1 MTQFNVEVVNRLS
14 DIDGRAWNALLP
26 DNNPFLRHEFLSGLE
41 QHGCI
46 STQTGWIA
54 NHFIVKNDKQELI
67 AALPAYL
74 KTNSFGEFVF
84 DWSWASAYEDA
95 GFTYYPKLISAVP
108 YTPVTGPRLLI
119 ANNENIEPASQS
131 LLNSII
137 EFTEQNQLSSFH
149 CLFPTRR
156 NIKQFSKNDM
166 LIRTAYQYH
175 WENRE
180 YESFEH
186 YLSFFRSRKRK
197 NINRERRLV
206 KESNITLHT
215 LHGEEMTD
223 KHWQTAYRFYQST
236 FLKKGNYP
244 ALTIEFFKYLS
255 QAMPHNLVIIFA
267 EHKGELI
274 AAAINLKSDTRLYG
288 RYWGSEI
295 QFQNLHFEVCFYAGI
310 EYCIN
315 NNLHYFE
322 PGAQGEH
329 KITRGF
335 LPVETYST
343 HWIANPQFR
352 VAIADFLEREK
363 LALAEYKKRL
373 DNLSPFRNHDVL

>member
-1 MTQFNVEVVNRLS
+1 MSKLSIEIVNRLS
-14 DIDGRAWNALLP
+14 DIDSRAWNALLP
-26 DNNPFLRHEFLSGLE
+26 DDNPFLRYEFLSGLE
-41 QHGCI
+41 QYGCI
-46 STQTGWIA
+46 STRTGWIA
-54 NHFIVKNDKQELI
+54 NHFIVKNNKQELV

-95 GFTYYPKLISAVP
+95 GFVYYPKLISAVP

-119 ANNENIEPASQS
+119 ADSKNIDSISQI
-131 LLNSII
+131 LLDSII
-137 EFTEQNQLSSFH
+137 EFTEKNQLSSFH
-149 CLFPTRR
+149 CLFPTSQ
-156 NIKQFSKNDM
+156 NTKLFSDNDM
-166 LIRTAYQYH
+166 LIRMAYQYH
-175 WENRE
+175 WKNHD

-197 NINRERRLV
+197 NVNRERRLV

-215 LHGEEMTD
+215 LHGNEMKD
-223 KHWQTAYRFYQST
+223 KQWQIAYRFYQST

-244 ALTIEFFKYLS
+244 ALTIDFFKHLS
-255 QAMPHNLVIIFA
+255 LTMPNNLVIIFA
-267 EHKGELI
+267 EYKGEFI
-274 AAAINLKSDTRLYG
+274 AAAINLKSDRRLYG
-288 RYWGSEI
+288 RYWGSET

-315 NNLHYFE
+315 NKLHYFE

-343 HWIANPQFR
+343 HWIANKQFSA
-352 VAIADFLEREK
+352 AIADFLQREK

-373 DNLSPFRNHDVL
+373 DNLSPFRDHDVL